1 MDFKTSIETCLLKKY
16 KDFSGRASRSE
27 YWYFFLFYFLV
38 MILLNIA
45 VAILPQTIG
54 MLLMTVVM
62 FGVILPSTA
71 VAVRRL
77 HDIDKSGWFLLLS
90 LIPLINFV
98 LLYFFVKKGSEGAN
112 RFGDPSL

>member
-1 MDFKTSIETCLLKKY
+1 MDFKTAIETCLLKKY

-27 YWYFFLFYFLV
+27 YWYFFLFYILV
-38 MILLNIA
+38 NIVLNIA
-45 VAILPQTIG
+45 IAILPPTIA
-54 MLLMTVVM
+54 MLLMAVVM
-62 FGVILPSTA
+62 FGFILPTLA

-90 LIPLINFV
+90 IIPLINLV
-98 LLYFFVKKGSEGAN
+98 LLYFFMKKGSEGAN